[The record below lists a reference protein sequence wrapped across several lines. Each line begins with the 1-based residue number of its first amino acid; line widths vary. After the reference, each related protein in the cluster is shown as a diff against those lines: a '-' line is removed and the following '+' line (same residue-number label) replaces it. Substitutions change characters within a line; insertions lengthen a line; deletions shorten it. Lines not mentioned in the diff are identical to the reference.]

1 MSDSARNA
9 RQLRKLSTTA
19 ERLAWD
25 LLRDRRFMGLKFRR
39 QFPIA
44 KWTVDFYCFE
54 HRLAIE
60 LDGSV
65 HSQPSQTKKDAI
77 KDAYLK
83 DVGIRLLRLPNG
95 IVLEDPDAF
104 LDGIRKCLALTRRV
118 ATPSPQGRGRI

>member
-19 ERLAWD
+19 EQLAWD

-54 HRLAIE
+54 YRLAIE

-65 HSQPSQTKKDAI
+65 HSQPSQIKKDVS
-77 KDAYLK
+77 K
-83 DVGIRLLRLPNG
+83 
-95 IVLEDPDAF
+95 DAF
-104 LDGIRKCLALTRRV
+104 LKRIRKCLPLTCRF
-118 ATPSPQGRGRI
+118 ATPSPQGRGR